1 MLNKFPGYSAGT
13 LQCLGV
19 GLRSLALTN
28 KFLSDGFF
36 FKEIL
41 GVSGNS
47 VLRIGSCLVC
57 VHICSSVSRT
67 FGMCVLYVSARV
79 GVVGGL
85 GLFFGL

>member
-1 MLNKFPGYSAGT
+1 MVQSVVFWRLVLNTFPGYSAGT
-13 LQCLGV
+13 LQCLYMSKCGV
-19 GLRSLALTN
+19 CSTSVLGVVLRSLALTN
-28 KFLSDGFF
+28 KFLSDGFI

-67 FGMCVLYVSARV
+67 
-79 GVVGGL
+79 
-85 GLFFGL
+85 